1 MSTTSATQNR
11 PSFPQVPLY
20 GAAALVG
27 FALCAAVFGRMTG
40 SGVEPPTAPVTAER
54 NLRFADRADGAVIVS
69 LGDSGQLVDVMT
81 GQNGFLRGTLRGFAR
96 TRRAE
101 GVGPIPPLRLTGYG
115 DGRLVL
121 FDPATGRH
129 VELEAFGSENEAVF
143 VRLLTKKPSVASTST
158 PGFTQTASAA
168 PVKF

>member
-1 MSTTSATQNR
+1 MTTTSAAPNR
-11 PSFPQVPLY
+11 PSFPQVPLF
-20 GAAALVG
+20 GAAALVA
-27 FALCAAVFGRMTG
+27 FALCAAIFGRLTG

-54 NLRFADRADGAVIVS
+54 NLRFADRPDGAVIVS

-96 TRRAE
+96 TRRAD

-143 VRLLTKKPSVASTST
+143 VRLLTKKPLVANANA
-158 PGFTQTASAA
+158 TQTASAA
-168 PVKF
+168 PVKS